1 MFKPSS
7 QTLIAKRH
15 AAMSGHQNREHRI
28 NMPSRSRGDM
38 APLDQPLSRKHPR
51 VVESDSESP
60 PSESQNGRA
69 AGNQPCA
76 RDVRNA
82 AIDLLGA
89 VTVNV
94 SLPSIIII
102 FYATCISK

>member
-1 MFKPSS
+1 
-7 QTLIAKRH
+7 
-15 AAMSGHQNREHRI
+15 MSGHQNRDNRI

-60 PSESQNGRA
+60 PSGSQNGHA
-69 AGNQPCA
+69 AGNQPGA
-76 RDVRNA
+76 RDLRNA
-82 AIDLLGA
+82 GIDLLGA

-94 SLPSIIII
+94 SLQRKMYFFMRIII
-102 FYATCISK
+102 